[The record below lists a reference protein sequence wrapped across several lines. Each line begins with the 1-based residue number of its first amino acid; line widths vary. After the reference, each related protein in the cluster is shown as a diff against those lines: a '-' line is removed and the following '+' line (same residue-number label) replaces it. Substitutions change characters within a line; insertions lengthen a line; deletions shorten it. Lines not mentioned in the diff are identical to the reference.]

1 MAESQAV
8 LNIFNLSLSHV
19 GHKAVALPGESP
31 ECQLHFPD
39 VRDTALSWA
48 PWTFAKTVKT
58 LVQISDGQGNA
69 IAALDHFLFLY
80 AIPGT
85 PHVLRTLDIDLQG
98 FRYQKR
104 LWLPP
109 GDPEHPQ
116 EVVATDAHAVVL
128 TYIGRVS
135 EGLWSPFFTAMVG
148 MWLAVAISNKLA
160 RRPSL
165 RQELRAELTEMRTR
179 AIDIDGHQDSSPRV
193 ILNNTYIRARETSGL
208 PFMQDIAEPVFF
220 P

>member
-8 LNIFNLSLSHV
+8 LDLFNLALSHV
-19 GHKAVALPGESP
+19 GHKAITSPEDSP
-31 ECQLHFPD
+31 ECQTHFPD
-39 VRDTALSWA
+39 VRDSALSWYQ
-48 PWTFAKTVKT
+48 WTFAKVVKT

-69 IAALDHFLFLY
+69 LTPPDHFLFMY

-85 PHVLRTLDIDLQG
+85 PAVLRTLDIDLQG
-98 FRYQKR
+98 FRYEKR
-104 LWLPP
+104 LFLPP

-116 EVVATDAHAVVL
+116 EIIATDAFEVVL
-128 TYIGRVS
+128 KYIGRVN
-135 EGLWSPFFTAMVG
+135 EGLWSPFFTALVG

-165 RQELRAELTEMRTR
+165 RAELRSERDEMLTR
-179 AIDIDGHQDSSPRV
+179 AMDVDGHQDSSQQV
-193 ILNNTYIRARETSGL
+193 ILNSSYIRARETSGL
-208 PFMQDIAEPVFF
+208 PFMQDIAEPLFF